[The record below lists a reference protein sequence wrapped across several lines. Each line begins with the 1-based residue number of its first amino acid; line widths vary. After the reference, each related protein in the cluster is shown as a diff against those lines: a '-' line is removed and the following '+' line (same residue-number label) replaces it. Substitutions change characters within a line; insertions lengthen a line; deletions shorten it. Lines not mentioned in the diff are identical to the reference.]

1 MNLRL
6 NKFVMKVLRKKNAI
20 NYAERLAIALFIII
34 ASYAKNDFMA
44 NLATIYALLL
54 FVYIVYKA
62 IRNIVRG
69 ENEFIN
75 LFKTKKP

>member
-1 MNLRL
+1 MNLSL
-6 NKFVMKVLRKKNAI
+6 NKFVMKALRKKNLI
-20 NYAERLAIALFIII
+20 NYVERLAIVLFIII

-44 NLATIYALLL
+44 NLATIYGLLL